1 MLAVCQQPL
10 QQSSS
15 FVHLLDSLQS
25 LISKS
30 NMHLNSNNSG
40 KLLPPLLITSRNMRE
55 FGIQLTE
62 LALDVR
68 VHCFVPFCLH
78 LEAATCICL
87 DHSQKAKQKPESTAI
102 SSAVGTQIQL
112 NYAFLHFWEFKSLSH
127 APCSVKQLTE
137 LVHFF
142 SLLIHFSCT
151 LKMHKSTLSC
161 FYWAN
166 RLRDFFRENITTP
179 FGAAKGEGIHLQHYL
194 LQEVNSIAHQSWVVD
209 NIEAVLVFP
218 HSSFLQQLIIQT
230 NALRMIIFLECTR
243 CPQTTHH
250 GYYVLVILLICLA
263 TELELLYFL
272 RDKKKNNQ
280 KCIVLVSVGTELIFF

>member
-15 FVHLLDSLQS
+15 FVHLLDSLQC

-40 KLLPPLLITSRNMRE
+40 KLLPPLFITSRNMRE

-142 SLLIHFSCT
+142 FIA
-151 LKMHKSTLSC
+151 
-161 FYWAN
+161 Y
-166 RLRDFFRENITTP
+166 P
-179 FGAAKGEGIHLQHYL
+179 F
-194 LQEVNSIAHQSWVVD
+194 
-209 NIEAVLVFP
+209 
-218 HSSFLQQLIIQT
+218 
-230 NALRMIIFLECTR
+230 
-243 CPQTTHH
+243 
-250 GYYVLVILLICLA
+250 
-263 TELELLYFL
+263 
-272 RDKKKNNQ
+272 
-280 KCIVLVSVGTELIFF
+280 